1 MRDLWEREESFWRL
15 RLIEWAVAEREEG
28 SVSRTEERERD
39 ERRER

>member
-28 SVSRTEERERD
+28 SVSITEEREREESRD
-39 ERRER
+39 R